1 MESLERQSVD
11 NFDIY
16 LVDNASVDGT
26 VVEKIGC
33 MPEENFIYY
42 DDITWGV
49 RCHRAGYRVVANS
62 HATVWHK
69 GGAAINPTT
78 FANYYLNRN
87 KVRFF
92 MTYIPSLA
100 KGTHGRKRVSF
111 VTWRRY
117 FQSAYVQY
125 ASFKCLAGRKIYL
138 FSTLRPQS

>member
-92 MTYIPSLA
+92 MTYIPSLD
-100 KGTHGRKRVSF
+100 KGVYALVKR
-111 VTWRRY
+111 
-117 FQSAYVQY
+117 
-125 ASFKCLAGRKIYL
+125 G
-138 FSTLRPQS
+138 